1 MSLLFLNEFVV
12 GLEGTPDA
20 VAHFWVQLFE
30 TVVNLLDVRAVRV
43 GLVRTDF
50 LLLLIALQFGVGLD
64 VGLWNE
70 AQRTDDR
77 ERHLAHLQQGGHCA
91 ETALETE
98 VQQGRMDEIVLMMP
112 EGYLVAAEFLC
123 QIEHYLAAVPGTE
136 KAGLLLLAQAGGGF

>member
-43 GLVRTDF
+43 GLVGTDF

-64 VGLWNE
+64 FRLGNE
-70 AQRTDDR
+70 AERTDDG

-91 ETALETE
+91 ESALEAE
-98 VQQGRMDEIVLMMP
+98 VQQGGMDDVVLMMA
-112 EGYLVAAEFLC
+112 EGYLIAAEFLC
-123 QIEHYLAAVPGTE
+123 QIEHLLSAVPGTE
-136 KAGLLLLAQAGGGF
+136 KAGLLLASFEL